1 MKLPPIDVN
10 QMKWD
15 QYEHFHQWRVGNG
28 YGFSIVQFITGEL
41 GVVGTPRPD
50 KRKTYESLGIAITS
64 TADKDFNFFVP
75 GESKPIPKAQ
85 LNYDGAQN
93 LLVDLKSHRAVRI
106 DRGYMYEQNLP
117 KYLRRMSAV
126 IPCEPPATPSR
137 FDIGV
142 PIGAPVSVY
151 KPDSAPKALLE
162 WGKQVQ
168 ILAQAHVA
176 LHELGNTQ
184 LWDPTPIS
192 DAEVRKLGKLPEITS
207 ETPQDFIHR
216 LHSNGSTTSI
226 RRLADYGNKWKRQAE
241 QHPYVLVA

>member
-50 KRKTYESLGIAITS
+50 MRKTYESLGIAITS

-85 LNYDGAQN
+85 LNYGGMQY
-93 LLVDLKSHRAVRI
+93 LLVDLDAQRAVRI
-106 DRGYMYEQNLP
+106 GFQYMRNQNLP
-117 KYLRRMSAV
+117 LHLRRMSAA
-126 IPCEPPATPSR
+126 IPIEGGLP
-137 FDIGV
+137 V
-142 PIGAPVSVY
+142 GAPVSVY

-168 ILAQAHVA
+168 ILAQAHGA

-226 RRLADYGNKWKRQAE
+226 RRLADYGIKWKRQAE